1 MVAAEIAWWNL
12 ANFLVGKQKENHP
25 FIGEYFCTLLL
36 FIYYRNTKWANRWGK
51 NSTVWEVNFK
61 LVTAI

>member
-51 NSTVWEVNFK
+51 NSTFLK
-61 LVTAI
+61 